1 AICYSK
7 LEDKKLVEKY
17 IKKAVR
23 FLPNNKK
30 QKYLDEMYKKYINK
44 KQELSFKIKNIIK
57 IIIIISAGLCIIE
70 HFMVWDN
77 CYSPTVI
84 VKTDNTEILN
94 NVQNTLLEHF
104 YKVIIE
110 KDGTVNSISI
120 ANPKKYDVEHAIL
133 LVANS
138 KYFNNETLDFPLLKD
153 ARNLHR
159 KNYTKKLEKR
169 LQDVILCVN
178 GVTNANVNIT
188 FPKDMFTTE
197 NRFSA
202 VVSIKDFAEHCDVE
216 NAKFEVKHMNEIR
229 KEGLLARA
237 KTGKRPCRA
246 PYGYRKFNNSVVVV
260 PEQAMIVKKIF
271 EFYSTGEFSLNEI
284 PEILYSKGFRYKL
297 QKDGK
302 IPRSSVSNILKNR
315 FYVGKYKFSDY
326 EDEIIGKHKPII
338 DENLFN
344 KVQLIME
351 KACGEKVC
359 KHNFLYSGLLTF
371 NGTNQIMTGDIKK
384 GKFIYYKAYDKSGKY
399 HSIREETV
407 TETVLDYFKE
417 IRLNL
422 IPKDF
427 VKDVLEEILQPYRQ
441 SLAILRQ
448 DRNRKYHRETRLQK
462 FIDEN
467 NIDDSDFIQEQV
479 DEIDEKYCNL
489 DESIKNLEEQ
499 ILNIE
504 TRCCGAMEKRLYDVF
519 IDLDIESKQKILSL
533 VKNKFDVNNKKVK
546 MTFQPAFRKIRKR

>member
-1 AICYSK
+1 MIIM
-7 LEDKKLVEKY
+7 KKK
-17 IKKAVR
+17 
-23 FLPNNKK
+23 NKK
-30 QKYLDEMYKKYINK
+30 KTAVIYIRLSSK
-44 KQELSFKIKNIIK
+44 KQEKGMSKFEQERLCREYCEKHDIEIIGIYYENK
-57 IIIIISAGLCIIE
+57 SAMVPYARPE
-70 HFMVWDN
+70 FMKMITFQKSDLRAD
-77 CYSPTVI
+77 YVI
-84 VKTDNTEILN
+84 TM
-94 NVQNTLLEHF
+94 
-104 YKVIIE
+104 
-110 KDGTVNSISI
+110 
-120 ANPKKYDVEHAIL
+120 
-133 LVANS
+133 
-138 KYFNNETLDFPLLKD
+138 
-153 ARNLHR
+153 
-159 KNYTKKLEKR
+159 
-169 LQDVILCVN
+169 CVN
-178 GVTNANVNIT
+178 RLTRNHVDLYPIEDIVNNYGT
-188 FPKDMFTTE
+188 KLVFVRE
-197 NRFSA
+197 NLCLQKP
-202 VVSIKDFAEHCDVE
+202 IKASEGFLYDIIVA

-271 EFYSTGEFSLNEI
+271 EFYATGEFSLNEI

-315 FYVGKYKFSDY
+315 FYIGKYKFSDY

-351 KACGEKVC
+351 KASGEKVC

-384 GKFIYYKAYDKSGKY
+384 GKFIYYKAYDEFGKY
-399 HSIREETV
+399 HGISEETV
-407 TETVLDYFKE
+407 TQTVLDYFKE
-417 IRLNL
+417 IKLNL
-422 IPKDF
+422 IPNSY

-448 DRNRKYHRETRLQK
+448 DRSRKYHRETRLQK

-467 NIDDSDFIQEQV
+467 EIDDSDFIQEQV
-479 DEIDEKYCNL
+479 NEIDEKYCNL
-489 DESIKNLEEQ
+489 DEGIKNLEAQ

-504 TRCCGAMEKRLYDVF
+504 TKCYSAMEKRLYDVF

-546 MTFQPAFRKIRKR
+546 MTFKPAFRKIRKR